1 MTKAISEAT
10 EWDGLFKDRVKLG
23 VSPHTEVTNIDCR
36 DGNMKAEKPNVMVTV
51 NREYLLIIE
60 KASHLLECLDACGVC
75 DWEGYAEAKAMFE
88 EECDE

>member
-1 MTKAISEAT
+1 MANCDG
-10 EWDGLFKDRVKLG
+10 WDGLFKDRVKLG
-23 VSPHTEVTNIDCR
+23 VSPHTEVTNFVCR
-36 DGNMKAEKPNVMVTV
+36 DGNMTPLEAEKTNVMVTV

-75 DWEGYAEAKAMFE
+75 DWEGYSEAQAMYE